1 MKKVRVKQI
10 GEMYY
15 PQYRFM
21 FIWNNFQKM
30 VSMDEYETV
39 RFSTLEKA
47 TKYAKGA
54 LIKVHEVT
62 L

>member
-10 GEMYY
+10 GDMYY

-21 FIWNNFQKM
+21 FVWHDFNKIESYGLYK
-30 VSMDEYETV
+30 VV
-39 RFSTLEKA
+39 RFNTLEKA
-47 TKYAKGA
+47 TKYAKSA
-54 LIKVHEVT
+54 LIKVHEVI

>member
-21 FIWNNFQKM
+21 FVWSNFLKSTSHESSL
-30 VSMDEYETV
+30 VIK
-39 RFSTLEKA
+39 FGTLEEA
-47 TKYAKGA
+47 TEYAKGA

>member
-21 FIWNNFQKM
+21 FIWNNFLK
-30 VSMDEYETV
+30 
-39 RFSTLEKA
+39 STSPESSTAIKFGTLKEA
-47 TKYAKGA
+47 IMYARST